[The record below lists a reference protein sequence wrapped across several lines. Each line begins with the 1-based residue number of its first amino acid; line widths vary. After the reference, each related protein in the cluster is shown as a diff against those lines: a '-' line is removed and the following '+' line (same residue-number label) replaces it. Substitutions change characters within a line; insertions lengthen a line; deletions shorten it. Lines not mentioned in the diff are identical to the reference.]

1 MDEVA
6 QLVEV
11 VLHLVVLLQL
21 GVVEAGRQAA
31 PLVAAFAGPNRAPQ
45 PLHLL
50 FILSFIIKIKNR
62 GSIKCSCEEKIML
75 KKTLSMRSS

>member
-1 MDEVA
+1 VVAVVLDEVA

-50 FILSFIIKIKNR
+50 FIFYNQNKKIEDLSNAA
-62 GSIKCSCEEKIML
+62 L
-75 KKTLSMRSS
+75 